1 MAQYID
7 NPAGRLHKFLLD
19 LHAAYPH
26 EQQQKQTQA
35 WVAVVEMV
43 GNDLGMAGEVQIIGA
58 VATLP
63 GQIREAVAQLSA
75 DEERKEHLLLHLD
88 EVERGVVKLLG
99 RQPLWQTFLSFA
111 TNAEVPRSAA
121 ISALSHCS
129 YELHRAMPE
138 VVVSDED
145 LARIVDMINELIA
158 EVHEAKLPETAK
170 RAMVDHLMA
179 LLQAAHNVRIAGT
192 QPLDDALFALTGSL
206 ARTTSPEDLAQA
218 GLWERFKGALQ
229 TWDLMLST
237 SQSAGQ
243 LGQAIAGIL
252 TG

>member
-19 LHAAYPH
+19 LHATHPH
-26 EQQQKQTQA
+26 DQQQKQKQA
-35 WVAVVEMV
+35 WVAAVEMV
-43 GNDLGMAGEVQIIGA
+43 GNDLGVSGEVQIIGA

-63 GQIREAVAQLSA
+63 RQIREAVSQLA
-75 DEERKEHLLLHLD
+75 VDDERKDHLLLHLD
-88 EVERGVVKLLG
+88 EVERGIDHLLG
-99 RQPLWQTFLSFA
+99 RQTLWHMFVCFA
-111 TNAEVPRSAA
+111 TNGEVPRSAA

-138 VVVSDED
+138 TVVSDED
-145 LARIVDMINELIA
+145 LARIIDMVNGLINE
-158 EVHEAKLPETAK
+158 VHGAKLPEVVK
-170 RAMVDHLMA
+170 RAMLDHLMA

-206 ARTTSPEDLAQA
+206 GRTTSPEELERA
-218 GLWERFKGALQ
+218 GLWERLKSALQ
-229 TWDLMLST
+229 TFDLMLST

-243 LGQAIAGIL
+243 IGQAIAGIL